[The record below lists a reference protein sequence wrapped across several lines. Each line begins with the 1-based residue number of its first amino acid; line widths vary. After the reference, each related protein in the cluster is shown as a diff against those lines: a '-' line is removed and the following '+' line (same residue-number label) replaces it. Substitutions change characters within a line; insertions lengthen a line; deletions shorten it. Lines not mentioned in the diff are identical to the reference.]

1 MIALVSRNNS
11 WFTMSGRGRGG
22 RRICRGE
29 EAEEEAHRERR
40 RTAPTSSIVK
50 KVKPCPAM
58 PTVQREPKQH
68 MVVRVQNLG
77 HYKSW
82 QLWPDLK
89 LLHLKTIIWLIFKF
103 IALLCISPQ
112 LALELGMST
121 LAKKKDNW
129 SQVFETTNVRH
140 HMKTRKSIFL

>member
-1 MIALVSRNNS
+1 
-11 WFTMSGRGRGG
+11 MSGRGRGG

-121 LAKKKDNW
+121 LAKKKKRQLEP
-129 SQVFETTNVRH
+129 S
-140 HMKTRKSIFL
+140 L